1 MLLPNLSLK
10 EFIAWSSFFSLFS
23 FVSIKLSKSQ
33 KFSSTSSEIP
43 TPINLYSSISF
54 ILVNKSLAI
63 LYIFLSNRV
72 GLLMVLDL
80 EIDLKFFVFN
90 FKFIVLPPNPFFL
103 ALRATFLDKSL
114 RMFSN
119 FFLFLIFFVNVVSW
133 LMLLMGLFDLI
144 DLESSP
150 FDNW

>member
-33 KFSSTSSEIP
+33 RFSSTSSEIP
-43 TPINLYSSISF
+43 TPINLYSSLSL
-54 ILVNKSLAI
+54 ILFNKSFTI
-63 LYIFLSNRV
+63 LYIFLSTWV
-72 GLLMVLDL
+72 GLLIVLDL

-90 FKFIVLPPNPFFL
+90 FKFIVFPPNPFFF
-103 ALRATFLDKSL
+103 ALKATFLDKSFKI
-114 RMFSN
+114 FSN

-133 LMLLMGLFDLI
+133 LMLLIGRFDLI
-144 DLESSP
+144 DLESFP